1 VPSHYRAVVLAPCM
15 SWQGS
20 VNYVGLIIDRA
31 IDSWIV
37 HGRPGGEPAG
47 PRTVHTPTAAVQRL
61 ADADAVPGPH
71 IAREGRLRR
80 RGRARTASTSVD
92 IAWSGGFAPHGR
104 PTDSFSPSLNAP
116 CGVQ

>member
-1 VPSHYRAVVLAPCM
+1 MPSHYRAVVPAPCM

-20 VNYVGLIIDRA
+20 VNYVGLIDRA
-31 IDSWIV
+31 IGSRIA
-37 HGRPGGEPAG
+37 HGRPSDEPAC
-47 PRTVHTPTAAVQRL
+47 PRTVRTPTAAVEGI
-61 ADADAVPGPH
+61 ADVDAVPGLH
-71 IAREGRLRR
+71 NAREGGMRR